1 MEWST
6 PLTCRGPALQ
16 GCQIRRG
23 GRWVGFILFKFD
35 SSKLEPLFRVLGEPW
50 LSNLT
55 TSVRRR
61 HVPEGGVQGRKT
73 PYIRIVQILKPS

>member
-1 MEWST
+1 MVHTISL
-6 PLTCRGPALQ
+6 PGACSAGVPNPS
-16 GCQIRRG
+16 G
-23 GRWVGFILFKFD
+23 GRWFGFILFKFD
-35 SSKLEPLFRVLGEPW
+35 SSKPLFRVLGEPW